1 MIPLTK
7 LRRRGYNS
15 NYPLNRGLIRN
26 WASDILDTPQA
37 GTGSTTWRSKFPGMP
52 HTLTINGGALWYPAL
67 NLQGQKRSIYLDG
80 SNDSLKA
87 GTVPFTTYPF
97 SISFWHKTWSAS
109 SAMLWWCG
117 EADYGNWRAFYGT
130 SSTTAINAIAIQNTP
145 TRTAST
151 TIGYTQDKWYLYTGV
166 YASTT
171 NRSCYINGG
180 NKGTST
186 DSCDP
191 TNVNEFFIG
200 AARRFGSPDTNT
212 AGNFADIRIWNR
224 ALSDGEVSQLYHDSV
239 RSFDR
244 MNNSITYMFF
254 GYTAPAGALE
264 GSTTLTFS
272 TTGASVGTGALAASS
287 TLTFSTTG
295 ASVGVGAVTG
305 ASDLTFSTVGELS
318 VGASLEGSS
327 TLTFSTTGAVI
338 GSGVLAGASDLTF
351 SDTGNLLGSGV
362 LVATTTLTFSD
373 TGDLLGSGALSGPTT
388 LEFTTAGAL
397 FSGTEMYGNTSLT
410 FTTTGDA
417 VGIGVLSGPTT
428 LTFSTTG
435 VSVGVGVLNAST
447 TVDFSTSGLING
459 IAACAANTT
468 LDFSTTGLLGGTGT
482 LLGNSSISFTLTG
495 DIALGLAGS
504 TSLAFTLTGNVV
516 GIGAISGT
524 SSLTFG
530 VSGGFSVDETGIL
543 MDASPNIFWFGTI
556 V

>member
-37 GTGSTTWRSKFPGMP
+37 GTGSTTWKSKFPGMAY
-52 HTLTINGGALWYPAL
+52 TLTINGGALWYPAL
-67 NLQGQKRSIYLDG
+67 NLQGQKRSVYIDGTDDYL
-80 SNDSLKA
+80 NA

-97 SISFWHKTWSAS
+97 SISFWHKTWAS
-109 SAMLWWCG
+109 SSAVTWWCG
-117 EADYGNWRAFYGT
+117 EGNAGQWRAFYGGG
-130 SSTTAINAIAIQNTP
+130 STTSVSALAVQNNDFK
-145 TRTAST
+145 TAGST
-151 TIGYTQDKWYLYTGV
+151 KGYTQDKWYLYTAV
-166 YASTT
+166 YESSTS
-171 NRSCYINGG
+171 RAVYIDGG
-180 NKGTST
+180 NKGTNTAS
-186 DSCDP
+186 SSP
-191 TNVNEFFIG
+191 TGVNEFYIG
-200 AARRFGSPDTNT
+200 CERSSASRGNFTT
-212 AGNFADIRIWNR
+212 GNFADIRIWNR
-224 ALSDGEVSQLYHDSV
+224 ALNDGEVSQLYHDSV

-305 ASDLTFSTVGELS
+305 ASDLTFSITGATVG
-318 VGASLEGSS
+318 
-327 TLTFSTTGAVI
+327 T
-338 GSGVLAGASDLTF
+338 
-351 SDTGNLLGSGV
+351 
-362 LVATTTLTFSD
+362 
-373 TGDLLGSGALSGPTT
+373 GALSGPIT
-388 LEFTTAGAL
+388 LTFTTAADL
-397 FSGTEMYGNTSLT
+397 TSGTELSGSTTLT

-417 VGIGVLSGPTT
+417 VGTGVLSGPTT

-447 TVDFSTSGLING
+447 TIDFSTSGLING
-459 IAACAANTT
+459 IAACVANTT

-495 DIALGLAGS
+495 DIASGLVGS
-504 TSLAFTLTGNVV
+504 TSLAFTLTGNIV

-530 VSGGFSVDETGIL
+530 VSGGFSVDETGTL
-543 MDASPNIFWFGTI
+543 MDATPNIFWFGTI